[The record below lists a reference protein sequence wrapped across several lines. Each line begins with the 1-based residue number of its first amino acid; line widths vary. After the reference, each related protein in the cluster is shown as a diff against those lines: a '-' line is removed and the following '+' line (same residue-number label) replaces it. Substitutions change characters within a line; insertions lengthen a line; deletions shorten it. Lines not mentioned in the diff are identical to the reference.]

1 MTRVGMRWRR
11 ATTAQLLVAWRAPQ
25 AAVRA
30 ALAAEH
36 VPAAVGPCDLGWTH
50 VRLLVDDDA
59 VVEPRGRVV
68 VDLLDDLARTL
79 SASAVVCLLGA
90 WGERELVVVVPGQPP
105 VSARVPG
112 LSSGEEPSRSD
123 WSRVLAALGNLAA
136 LEPVLTAAAPPA
148 LSARKDRTS
157 AAMTDF
163 RHRAVAH
170 AAGLPAALFEP
181 GSVAGEGI
189 EREVALGRRIDVPDV
204 EMLAGALRVPL
215 QAARVGDVTVVAT
228 DPIEGRQVT
237 PIAAG
242 MSSGR
247 RAALLLWR
255 QADARGYQV
264 LRRGE
269 VVDAHVWDRGWE
281 VVELDSELDPE
292 LRENLVAALLP
303 GAGDAEILAKH
314 IAADPAVDLVSVRSL
329 LRRDPDETV
338 LARLCELV
346 GVDDRVAAV
355 VEGEAEFGQLPG
367 AQPVQAAS
375 GAAALW
381 AAARAPREDEPR
393 ILRASRRKPWWW
405 RLADL
410 LWVLACVLWIADLW
424 PDGGA
429 LARAGAVA
437 LALTAV
443 WSLYDAVTP
452 AQESARASARQ
463 VGESRVR

>member
-1 MTRVGMRWRR
+1 MRWRR

-25 AAVRA
+25 AAVRV
-30 ALAAEH
+30 ALVAEH
-36 VPAAVGPCDLGWTH
+36 VPAAVGPCDQGWTH
-50 VRLLVDDDA
+50 VRLLVDDDE
-59 VVEPRGRVV
+59 VVEPRGRTVL
-68 VDLLDDLARTL
+68 DLLDDLARTL
-79 SASAVVCLLGA
+79 SAPAVVCLLGD

-105 VSARVPG
+105 ASARVPG
-112 LSSGEEPSRSD
+112 LSSADEPSRSD

-136 LEPVLTAAAPPA
+136 LGPVLTAATPPA
-148 LSARKDRTS
+148 LSGRKDRTA

-189 EREVALGRRIDVPDV
+189 EREVALGRRIDLADV

-215 QAARVGDVTVVAT
+215 QAARLGDVTVVAT

-237 PIAAG
+237 PLAAG
-242 MSSGR
+242 LSSGR
-247 RAALLLWR
+247 RGALLLWR

-269 VVDAHVWDRGWE
+269 VLDAHVWDRGWE
-281 VVELDSELDPE
+281 VVELDRELDPE

-303 GAGDAEILAKH
+303 GTGEAEILVKH
-314 IAADPAVDLVSVRSL
+314 LAADADVDVVSVRSL
-329 LRRDPDETV
+329 LRRSPDETV

-346 GVDDRVAAV
+346 GIDPRIAEV
-355 VEGEAEFGQLPG
+355 VEGSAEFGQLPG
-367 AQPVQAAS
+367 AQRVEAAS
-375 GAAALW
+375 GAAAMW

-410 LWVLACVLWIADLW
+410 VWVLACVLWIADLW
-424 PDGGA
+424 PDGGG
-429 LARAGAVA
+429 LARAGALL
-437 LALTAV
+437 LAVTAV

-452 AQESARASARQ
+452 AQEQARAS
-463 VGESRVR
+463 VHEVDEDSGVR